1 MDTGK
6 NHINYTSEDLKRY
19 YEGGMTPAER
29 HALEKAALDD
39 PFLADALEGYQY
51 STPGDVQQLYATIK
65 DRIKKKEGNKG
76 IMHLPWI
83 RIAAMFIIL
92 LGAGWLVFRFAIP
105 SKNDLA
111 ITHEVQTNP
120 DVTNSN
126 EPAIM
131 ETNEVLIADSTV
143 AIQNKADDLVTNN
156 NKNKLAKTVSK
167 TRATPISKPSEF
179 LKKEVNNDFPE
190 KELNKQGESITL
202 AAPATAAAPIIQN
215 TYRGKVVDESGNAI
229 PYATIS
235 TPGNR
240 ATITDISGN
249 FSMVVPDTTSNANV
263 SAPGYFTRELALNNK
278 APETTIILQNNHAA
292 LSEVVVTRD
301 ANARKK
307 QAAKM
312 ITEEGYLEPT
322 EGWVRFND
330 YISENIRLPEE
341 MGEEPIRG
349 EVTLA
354 FDIDSKGAPVN
365 ITVQKSLCSK
375 CDEEAI
381 RLLKQGPKWKK
392 KANKKGVLSIRF

>member
-6 NHINYTSEDLKRY
+6 NHINYTSEDFKRY
-19 YEGGMTPAER
+19 YEGRMTSAER

-51 STPGDVQQLYATIK
+51 SIPGDVQILNATLK
-65 DRIKKKEGNKG
+65 NRIKKKEGNKG
-76 IMHLPWI
+76 IMHLPWM
-83 RIAAMFIIL
+83 RIAAMFIVL
-92 LGAGWLVFRFAIP
+92 MGAGWLVLRFAIP

-120 DVTNSN
+120 VVTDSN
-126 EPAIM
+126 ETAIT
-131 ETNEVLIADSTV
+131 ETNELLIADSTA
-143 AIQNKADDLVTNN
+143 AIQNKPDNRVTNYS
-156 NKNKLAKTVSK
+156 KNKLGNPASK
-167 TRATPISKPSEF
+167 TRSERISKPSEF
-179 LKKEVNNDFPE
+179 QKKEVNNDFPE
-190 KELNKQGESITL
+190 QELTKQSESITL
-202 AAPATAAAPIIQN
+202 AAPATAAAPITQN
-215 TYRGKVVDESGNAI
+215 TYRGKIVDESGNAI

-235 TPGNR
+235 TTGNR

-249 FSMVVPDTTSNANV
+249 FSMVVPDTTFNANV
-263 SAPGYFTRELALNNK
+263 SAPGYFTRELALNNN
-278 APETTIILQNNHAA
+278 APDTTIILQNNHAA

-392 KANKKGVLSIRF
+392 KANKKGVLSIQF

>member
-1 MDTGK
+1 MATGN
-6 NHINYTSEDLKRY
+6 NHINYSSEDFKRY
-19 YEGGMTPAER
+19 YSGTMTAAER

-39 PFLADALEGYQY
+39 PFLADALEGYKY
-51 STPGDVQQLYATIK
+51 STPGDVQHLHVAIK
-65 DRIKKKEGNKG
+65 DRIKKSDGNDRLF
-76 IMHLPWI
+76 HLPWL
-83 RIAAMFIIL
+83 RIAAML
-92 LGAGWLVFRFAIP
+92 VVLVGAGWLIFKFAIP
-105 SKNDLA
+105 SKTDFA
-111 ITHEVQTNP
+111 ITDEVQNNTVLN
-120 DVTNSN
+120 DSN
-126 EPAIM
+126 QPSLPEA
-131 ETNEVLIADSTV
+131 NEVLNSDSTA
-143 AIQNKADDLVTNN
+143 AIHNKGEDQIINSK
-156 NKNKLAKTVSK
+156 KNTLSK
-167 TRATPISKPSEF
+167 SGSKSSVGSISKPLESGRDDFKIISSE
-179 LKKEVNNDFPE
+179 EG
-190 KELNKQGESITL
+190 LNKQKESITL
-202 AAPATAAAPIIQN
+202 SAPAAAPITQN
-215 TYRGKVVDESGNAI
+215 TYRGRVIDEAGNAV

-235 TPGNR
+235 TQDNR

-249 FSMVVPDTTSNANV
+249 FSMVVPDTSFNANV
-263 SAPGYFTRELALNNK
+263 SAPGYFTRELALNNNV
-278 APETTIILQNNHAA
+278 PETIIILQNNHAA
-292 LSEVVVTRD
+292 LSEVIVTRD

-354 FDIDSKGAPVN
+354 FDIDSKGEPVN

-392 KANKKGVLSIRF
+392 KANKKGLLSIRF